1 MDPLK
6 IGFLGGGAMCEAILR
21 GILSKNVVQPS
32 FVWVSDVAESRLEIM
47 RGLGVHA
54 TASSRKVVENST
66 IIILA
71 VKPDTVAQVLGE
83 VQDLISQDHLIVSIC
98 AGVPLQKLESL
109 VAADVAVVRVMPNT
123 PCLVGAAGSAY
134 ALGSNAKTETHAK
147 LVEKIFGAVGLVVC
161 VPEKLLDAVTGV
173 SGSGPAYVFMFMEA
187 LADGGVCAGLP
198 REVARKLACQT
209 VYGAAKMAL
218 EQENL
223 HLAELRNRVE
233 SPGGTTIA
241 ASRALETG
249 GLRSTVINA
258 VMAAAQRSV
267 EMREKPSPL

>member
-1 MDPLK
+1 MEPFR

-21 GILSKNVVQPS
+21 GILDKDVVKAS
-32 FVWVSDVAESRLEIM
+32 NVWVSDIAENRLEVM
-47 RGLGVHA
+47 RGFGVQA
-54 TASSRKVVENST
+54 TTSSRKVIENSS
-66 IIILA
+66 IVILA
-71 VKPDTVAQVLGE
+71 VKPDTVAQVLEE
-83 VQDLISQDHLIVSIC
+83 VQDLLTPNHVIISIC

-109 VAADVAVVRVMPNT
+109 VPSNLAVVRVMPNT

-134 ALGSNAKTETHAK
+134 ALGKNASIEKHAVI
-147 LVEKIFGAVGLVVC
+147 VEKVFGAVGLVVRIQ
-161 VPEKLLDAVTGV
+161 EKLLDAVTGL

-198 REVARKLACQT
+198 RETARKLACQT

-241 ASRALETG
+241 ASRALEAG
-249 GLRSTVINA
+249 NLRATVINA
-258 VMAAAQRSV
+258 VVTAAQRSK

>member
-1 MDPLK
+1 
-6 IGFLGGGAMCEAILR
+6 MCEAILR
-21 GILSKNVVQPS
+21 GILHKDVVKAS
-32 FVWVSDVAESRLEIM
+32 NVWVSDIAETRLEVM
-47 RGLGVHA
+47 RGFGVQA
-54 TASSRKVVENST
+54 TTSSRKVVENSS
-66 IIILA
+66 IVILA
-71 VKPDTVAQVLGE
+71 VKPDTVAQVLEE
-83 VQDLISQDHLIVSIC
+83 VQDLLTPNHVIISIC

-109 VAADVAVVRVMPNT
+109 VPSNLAVVRVMPNT

-134 ALGSNAKTETHAK
+134 AL
-147 LVEKIFGAVGLVVC
+147 EKVFGAVGLVVRIQ
-161 VPEKLLDAVTGV
+161 EKLLDAVTGL

-198 REVARKLACQT
+198 RETARKLACQT

-241 ASRALETG
+241 ASRTLESWQ
-249 GLRSTVINA
+249 LPRNCH
-258 VMAAAQRSV
+258 
-267 EMREKPSPL
+267 